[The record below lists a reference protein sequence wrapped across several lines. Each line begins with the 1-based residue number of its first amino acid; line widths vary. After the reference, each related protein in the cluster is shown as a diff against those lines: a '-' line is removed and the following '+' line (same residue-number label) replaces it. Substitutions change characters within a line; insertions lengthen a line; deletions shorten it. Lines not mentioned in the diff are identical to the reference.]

1 MFQIKWVW
9 LNLKG
14 KRLIFVIG
22 LVISAVTSVAAIII
36 PKLSQIIIDQVIVG
50 VKNASGAVVHHTE
63 LLIPLLIDIVV
74 VQVVVQTLRY
84 VMVVC
89 LEKSSQFMVLHL
101 REKLFDNL
109 QRMDMDFYNR
119 NSTGDLMTR
128 MTGDLDLIRH
138 FCAWI
143 SYNVVDSVALFLST
157 LIFLFTVSAQL
168 TLFLMLILPVLF
180 AVTFLFSK
188 KIHPIYVE
196 LREKLSRLNTCAQEN
211 IEGNRV
217 VKAFSRQDY
226 EIERFRE
233 KNGEFREMNLK
244 AAYLWQKFF
253 PAIELLAQALS
264 VVILLAGGV
273 FIMRGQLTYGGLA
286 VFTSLSWALA
296 YPMRNLGMLLNDFQR
311 FFTSANKVIEL
322 YYARPRIADPEKPES
337 APREQAGEKRGR
349 VSFEHV
355 TLRYDGQTVLS
366 DVSFEI
372 APGETVGII
381 GPTGSG
387 KTTVANLMM
396 RFLDPTS
403 GVVRLDGQNIRNMS
417 LSALRGKIAMA
428 TQDVFL
434 FSDTVEGNIAYCD
447 VEMPMEKVLRCA
459 ELSCSDEFVRSMPE
473 GYDTIVG
480 ERGVGLSGGQRQRL
494 ALARALAKEPE
505 VLILDD
511 TTSAVDVETEQIIRK
526 NLGGLPRSCTK
537 VIIAQRITSVK
548 DADRIFVVRG
558 AKIAEAGTHAQLL
571 ALGGYY
577 AAVDRL
583 QKEGAEEGGVLDGAQ

>member
-9 LNLKG
+9 QNLKG

-22 LVISAVTSVAAIII
+22 LVISALTSVAAIII
-36 PKLSQIIIDQVIVG
+36 PKLSEIIVDQVIVG

-63 LLIPLLIDIVV
+63 LLVPLLIDIVV

-89 LEKSSQFMVLHL
+89 LENSSQFMVLHL

-168 TLFLMLILPVLF
+168 TLFLLLILPVLF
-180 AVTFLFSK
+180 AVTFLFSR

-196 LREKLSRLNTCAQEN
+196 LREKLSHLNTCAQEN

-226 EIERFRE
+226 EIGQFRE

-296 YPMRNLGMLLNDFQR
+296 NPMRNLGMLLNDFQR

-322 YYARPRIADPEKPES
+322 YYARPRIADPEKPEA
-337 APREQAGEKRGR
+337 APQKKAEEKRGR

-355 TLRYDGQTVLS
+355 TLRYDGQTVLD

-396 RFLDPTS
+396 RFLDPVS
-403 GVVRLDGQNIRNMS
+403 GAVRLDGRDIRRMS
-417 LSALRGKIAMA
+417 LSALRGRIAMA

-434 FSDTVEGNIAYCD
+434 FSDTVEGNIAYSD

-459 ELSCSDEFVRSMPE
+459 ELSCSDEFIKAMPE

-511 TTSAVDVETEQIIRK
+511 TTSAVDVETEQVIRK
-526 NLGGLPRSCTK
+526 NLGGLPFSCTK

-558 AKIAEAGTHAQLL
+558 AKIAEEGTHAELL
-571 ALGGYY
+571 ARGGYY